1 MDPFSSQQVA
11 AFFTSIAGWRNAYR
25 RVRVHFVAVEA
36 DGQYL
41 IVAAR
46 MFLHAVGVGG
56 SKRSFRSG
64 RVVAGECDLRGGTDV
79 LEANL
84 LALMSKDGFLLEGCG
99 SLRLPTDERTEI
111 FASPPALL
119 HPEGVN
125 AGNRL
130 AVLSVYGSNWQP
142 MLPQPET
149 DWLLKAAEMPY
160 DSLSELLQ
168 DFGLGQLR
176 QERTLV
182 EVIASHAVEVLA
194 QSVVKG
200 TSATVGLWMSDRLDR
215 ANARLGYRVLS
226 KGKVVHRG
234 AVSGS
239 DLTWHNEEA
248 ASIGQTSFD
257 VPEGGVVQCIA
268 SYGGHAHH
276 VAWRADPATFLNPR
290 AAVLNLVDPNMAIL
304 KAYLAPDLNAP
315 SKTRADDF
323 ESAVTWLLWTLGFST
338 IAFGTNS
345 KTRDAFDVVAATPS
359 GDLLVVE
366 CTTGM
371 LRAES
376 KLSKLIARASNMRE
390 SLREAGHHHLRVL
403 AVAVTALR
411 DDQVTADV
419 APAEEAGVL
428 VLTRETLLGAL
439 DQIAAFPDADT
450 LYQRGIDAVNDRQQK
465 RKAVL
470 AAGKQESNLMT
481 SLGVGSLG

>member
-1 MDPFSSQQVA
+1 MSSFSSQQVD
-11 AFFTSIAGWRNAYR
+11 AFFSSIAEWRRAYR
-25 RVRVHFVAVEA
+25 RARLHFVAVEF
-36 DGQYL
+36 DGQTL

-46 MFLHAVGVGG
+46 MFLHAVGEGG
-56 SKRSFRSG
+56 PKKSFRSG
-64 RVVAGECDLRGGTDV
+64 RIVAGEWDLQCGADA

-84 LALMSKDGFLLEGCG
+84 SALMSKEGFVLEGGG

-160 DSLSELLQ
+160 DSLNELLQ

-182 EVIASHAVEVLA
+182 EVIASHAVEVLG
-194 QSVVKG
+194 QSAVKG

-215 ANARLGYRVLS
+215 ANTRLGYRVLS
-226 KGKVVHRG
+226 KGKVVLRG

-239 DLTWHNEEA
+239 DLSWHDEQA
-248 ASIGQTSFD
+248 ASVGQTSFD

-304 KAYLAPDLNAP
+304 QAYLAPDLNTP

-345 KTRDAFDVVAATPS
+345 KTRDTFDVVAATPS
-359 GDLLVVE
+359 GDFLVVE

-376 KLSKLIARASNMRE
+376 KLSKLIARVSNMRE

-411 DDQVTADV
+411 DDQVVADV

-428 VLTRETLLGAL
+428 VLTREVLLGAL
-439 DQIAAFPDADT
+439 DQMAAFPDADT
-450 LYQRGIDAVNDRQQK
+450 LYQRGVDGVNDRQQK
-465 RKAVL
+465 RKSVA
-470 AAGKQESNLMT
+470 AAGAEENGLPTLLS
-481 SLGVGSLG
+481 GVTR